1 MVRKGDWELYL
12 IDIHGNRFKEHDIS
26 DMTVVQADVGK
37 GFRIGVKFSGDQGVH
52 MFDLWVGGARVDA
65 SFGIDTTGE
74 TSLKRKE
81 FTFDGFVKRDDG
93 QIVVHQ
99 FQFST
104 REESEVK
111 SQVDANALSSQWEG
125 GEIQL
130 RVKRGKIVVVGEKD
144 VHPGNK
150 PTFKSSALS
159 ESTMVKGG
167 HSATVGTSSKS
178 FDLSVPWKVGDKS
191 VASLSPNG
199 PPDLT
204 LTICFRDS
212 MFMLKH
218 GKCEESS
225 KLADRAPP
233 PKSEDKTTLK
243 RKATVQTDFI
253 DLYNAQDSD
262 EEPAVPLD

>member
-1 MVRKGDWELYL
+1 MTSIPESIDLTADVASDVPDVPWARLQFNQSIAQTLVEKGDVTNMPVL
-12 IDIHGNRFKEHDIS
+12 K
-26 DMTVVQADVGK
+26 TVLLQQLKIVE
-37 GFRIGVKFSGDQGVH
+37 
-52 MFDLWVGGARVDA
+52 DA
-65 SFGIDTTGE
+65 LAQRNGE
-74 TSLKRKE
+74 QSSR
-81 FTFDGFVKRDDG
+81 
-93 QIVVHQ
+93 Q
-99 FQFST
+99 S
-104 REESEVK
+104 
-111 SQVDANALSSQWEG
+111 ANALSSQWEG

-144 VHPGNK
+144 VDPGNK

-167 HSATVGTSSKS
+167 HSATVGSSSKS
-178 FDLSVPWKVGDKS
+178 FGLSVPWKVGDKS
-191 VASLSPNG
+191 VAPLSPNG

-218 GKCEESS
+218 GNCEESS

-233 PKSEDKTTLK
+233 PKSKDKTTLK
-243 RKATVQTDFI
+243 HKATVQTDFI